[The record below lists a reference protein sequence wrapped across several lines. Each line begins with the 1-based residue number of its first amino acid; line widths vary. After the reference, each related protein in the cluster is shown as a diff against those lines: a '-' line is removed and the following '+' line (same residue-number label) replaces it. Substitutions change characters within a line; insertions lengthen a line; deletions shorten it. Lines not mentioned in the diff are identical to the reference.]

1 MLAQKTYWIQCHTSS
16 SFESMDAEEHA
27 ALVSIMRN
35 LAKFCG
41 INVLTY
47 RIEFGNL
54 TMLVSC
60 PSRQH
65 HMEYFQDQIGEP
77 PGSGAERLF
86 RHLRNLYTASH
97 VEGLAA
103 EYDELVQHGEDTQP
117 FWERYTRR
125 IGTPK
130 KFAEGVNEAFARWIK
145 KNRPQLYAKL
155 DGNVCR
161 KDISQTYLDQLH
173 KQRVVAARLDGEAVE
188 KDDGSGPRKYWC
200 GYSDA
205 LRGDEDALDGLR
217 EIMRSPA
224 NSAQEIKELG
234 YCNKTEYKFKKP
246 DALSSPAKTTSSRS
260 KAKRSSRS
268 RTKVS
273 ADQLIDGPTELPP
286 APEPMSREAK
296 LRLMG
301 GAIVLLLVLL
311 GLGAVF
317 AMKEWSKYQTNLQA
331 LENESNSST
340 QAEEENDV
348 TPPQTE
354 PDDDSPKDKVKQS
367 KMAETTAKL
376 YEKEA
381 RQLAEDFGMCS
392 NPQIRLRM
400 CRYPEKVEQHMG
412 SYPEDALSK
421 PADKVTFKDVVDLG
435 GIMAARFVAEFAD
448 TPSRLICVVATE
460 GGLSIDWD
468 CYARHNAKAIPLL
481 LNGEIKSA
489 ELRIF
494 AKKSD
499 YYNFTYRDD
508 KRWTAFELISPDSDE
523 IIYAYSL
530 RNTTTGKLLDSAFSS
545 SSPSKSIQ
553 LTVQISA
560 NQDTHKRKQ
569 FTIDRIYSFGW
580 VRPEKDIEDRYRSEV
595 DGLLEQATKR

>member
-16 SFESMDAEEHA
+16 SMESMDAEEHA

-47 RIEFGNL
+47 RIQYGNL
-54 TMLVSC
+54 SMLVSC

-65 HMEYFQDQIGEP
+65 HMEYFQDQHGEP
-77 PGSGAERLF
+77 AGCGADRLF
-86 RHLRNLYTASH
+86 KHLRNLYTASY
-97 VEGLAA
+97 VEELVA
-103 EYDELVQHGEDTQP
+103 EYDDLLEHGEDTQP

-130 KFAEGVNEAFARWIK
+130 RFAEGVNEGFARWVR

-173 KQRVVAARLDGEAVE
+173 KQRQVATRLDKEAVE
-188 KDDGSGPRKYWC
+188 KDDGSEPRKYWC

-205 LRGDEDALDGLR
+205 LRGDEDAMDGLR

-234 YCNKTEYKFKKP
+234 YCNKTEYRFKKT
-246 DALSSPAKTTSSRS
+246 DALSSPPKTTPSRS
-260 KAKRSSRS
+260 KGKRSSRAKKIVS
-268 RTKVS
+268 PELS
-273 ADQLIDGPTELPP
+273 ADTPTELPP
-286 APEPMSREAK
+286 PEPISREAK
-296 LRLMG
+296 FK
-301 GAIVLLLVLL
+301 LL
-311 GLGAVF
+311 GVAVALLMILLGVGVIF
-317 AMKEWSKYQTNLQA
+317 AIKEWSKYRTNLEA
-331 LENESNSST
+331 LESESISPSPTDHDNGEAPPPT
-340 QAEEENDV
+340 ELADN
-348 TPPQTE
+348 PPQE
-354 PDDDSPKDKVKQS
+354 KLKQS
-367 KMAETTAKL
+367 KTAEMTAQL

-392 NPQIRLRM
+392 NPQIRLKMSRH
-400 CRYPEKVEQHMG
+400 PEIVRQHMA

-421 PADKVTFKDVVDLG
+421 PAKKVTFKDVVNLG

-448 TPSRLICVVATE
+448 APSRLICVVATE
-460 GGLSIDWD
+460 DGLSVDWD
-468 CYARHNAKAIPLL
+468 CYARHNAKAIPMLL
-481 LNGEIKSA
+481 EGKIKSA
-489 ELRIF
+489 ELRLF

-508 KRWTAFELISPDSDE
+508 KRWTAFELISPDSDHT
-523 IIYAYSL
+523 IYGYSL
-530 RNTTTGKLLDSAFSS
+530 KNTTTGKLLDSAF
-545 SSPSKSIQ
+545 PSADSRKSIQ

-560 NQDTHKRKQ
+560 DQDSHQRKQ
-569 FTIDRIYSFGW
+569 FRIDRIYAFGW
-580 VRPEKDIEDRYRSEV
+580 VKPEKDIEDQYRSEI

>member
-1 MLAQKTYWIQCHTSS
+1 MLAQKTYWIQCFTSS

-27 ALVSIMRN
+27 ALVSNMRS

-54 TMLVSC
+54 SMLVSC

-65 HMEYFQDQIGEP
+65 HMEYFQDQHGEP
-77 PGSGAERLF
+77 RGSGAERLF
-86 RHLRNLYTASH
+86 KHLRNLYTASY

-103 EYDELVQHGEDTQP
+103 EYDELLKHGEDIQP

-130 KFAEGVNEAFARWIK
+130 KFAEGVNEGFARWIK
-145 KNRPQLYAKL
+145 KNRPQLYTKL

-161 KDISQTYLDQLH
+161 KDITQTYLDQLH
-173 KQRVVAARLDGEAVE
+173 KQREVAARMDGEAVE
-188 KDDGSGPRKYWC
+188 KDAGSEPRKYWC

-205 LRGDEDALDGLR
+205 LRGDEDAMDGLR

-224 NSAQEIKELG
+224 NSALEIKELG
-234 YCNKTEYKFKKP
+234 YCNKTEYRFKRP
-246 DALSSPAKTTSSRS
+246 DTLSLPPKTKSSRS

-268 RTKVS
+268 RKKVS
-273 ADQLIDGPTELPP
+273 AEQAADLPAELPP
-286 APEPMSREAK
+286 PEPMSRQAK
-296 LRLMG
+296 LKLMG
-301 GAIVLLLVLL
+301 IAAGLLIILL
-311 GLGAVF
+311 GVGGIF
-317 AMKEWSKYQTNLQA
+317 AMKEWSKYQTNLKA
-331 LENESNSST
+331 LEKESISSSP
-340 QAEEENDV
+340 A
-348 TPPQTE
+348 
-354 PDDDSPKDKVKQS
+354 DDDHKAAQSQTKGADGPPKDTLEQS
-367 KMAETTAKL
+367 KMAEMTAKL

-392 NPQIRLRM
+392 NPQIRLKMSRS
-400 CRYPEKVEQHMG
+400 PDKVRKHMG
-412 SYPEDALSK
+412 SYAEDALSK
-421 PADKVTFKDVVDLG
+421 PADGVRFKDVVDLG

-448 TPSRLICVVATE
+448 TTSRLICVIATE
-460 GGLSIDWD
+460 DGLRVDWD
-468 CYARHNAKAIPLL
+468 CYARFNAKAIPMLL
-481 LNGEIKSA
+481 QGKTKSA
-489 ELRIF
+489 ELRVF

-508 KRWTAFELISPDSDE
+508 KRWTAFELVCPDSDD

-545 SSPSKSIQ
+545 AGSQKSVQ
-553 LTVQISA
+553 LTLQLSA
-560 NQDTHKRKQ
+560 DQDAHQRKQ
-569 FTIDRIYSFGW
+569 FRIDRIYAFGW
-580 VRPEKDIEDRYRSEV
+580 VRPDMDIEDQYRSKV